1 MSRMKTILS
10 NKFWGWKFI
19 ADINRRYD
27 LKYTHI
33 FWGIGGILCLFF
45 VGYKQDPV
53 KYLGIAIVYIV
64 SRKVPKYLLRPDIV
78 AILFILP

>member
-1 MSRMKTILS
+1 MKTILS

-33 FWGIGGILCLFF
+33 FFWGLEEYYVIIF
-45 VGYKQDPV
+45 VGYKEDPV
-53 KYLGIAIVYIV
+53 KYLGMAILYIV
-64 SRKVPKYLLRPDIV
+64 SRKVQKYLLRPDIV
-78 AILFILP
+78 SILFILP